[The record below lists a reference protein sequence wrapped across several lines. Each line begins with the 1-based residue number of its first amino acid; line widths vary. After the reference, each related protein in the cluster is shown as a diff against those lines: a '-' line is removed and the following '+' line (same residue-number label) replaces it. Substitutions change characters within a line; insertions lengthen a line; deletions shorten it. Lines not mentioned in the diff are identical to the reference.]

1 MALGVGVV
9 FFVTS
14 RHCRIDDANAQHD
27 NPTTDKLLFLKRSKS
42 YSNSRLHMLSRY
54 KIFV

>member
-1 MALGVGVV
+1 MALVGVV

-54 KIFV
+54 KNFV